1 MQTKNQYLQTLIN
14 QNGYHKLRKKDKSKL
29 LDEYC
34 RNTKANRKYVI
45 RKIGSGKYLPKPK
58 RLTPI
63 RRKSSYNGEVVACLA
78 QVWEIFDYS
87 CGQRLKTS
95 LETEVDR
102 LRELGELNCSD
113 NVAAKLKKISP
124 RSIDIKLARQKEAL
138 LLKSKY
144 SKPISP
150 ILYQKIPIKVFSEQD
165 RINTGHIQIDLV
177 EHCGSSAAGEYGH
190 TLSTTDLATNW
201 WEGEAILTKAQK
213 FVHGAIERVR
223 SRYPLKWNSLHSD
236 NGREFINALIYGY
249 SQTSNL
255 EFTRSRPYRKNDNFL
270 VEQKNSTHVR
280 KTVGWLRYDTE
291 AEIEIINDLY
301 RNELRLY
308 KNFFQPVIRLNSKTR
323 VNGKVKR
330 KYDKAKTPYQIIME
344 DDNIKTETKEK
355 LTAIYLSLNP
365 AELQRSIKAKL
376 DMLTNIYQQKQNSQ
390 TVDKDKVLVPASVT
404 FLNCT
409 TNTISVT

>member
-45 RKIGSGKYLPKPK
+45 RKIRSGKYLLKPK

-63 RRKSSYNGEVVACLA
+63 RRKSIYDGEVVACLA
-78 QVWEIFDYS
+78 QVWQIFEYP
-87 CGQRLKTS
+87 CGQRLKS
-95 LETEVDR
+95 LLETEVDR

-124 RSIDIKLARQKEAL
+124 RSIDIKLTRQKEAL

-144 SKPISP
+144 SKPASP
-150 ILYQKIPIKVFSEQD
+150 LLYQKIPIKVFSEQD

-177 EHCGSSAAGEYGH
+177 EHCGSSAAGEYGY

-213 FVHGAIERVR
+213 FIHLATEQVR
-223 SRYPLKWNSLHSD
+223 SRYPLKWQSLHSD
-236 NGREFINALIYGY
+236 NGREFINALIYQY
-249 SQTSNL
+249 SQASSL

-280 KTVGWLRYDTE
+280 KTVGWLRYDT
-291 AEIEIINDLY
+291 ATEIEIINDLY

-344 DDNIKTETKEK
+344 DNNIKAETKER
-355 LTAIYLSLNP
+355 LTATYLSLNP

-376 DMLTNIYQQKQNSQ
+376 DILTNIYQQKQNSQ
-390 TVDKDKVLVPASVT
+390 TANKDKVLVPATVT
-404 FLNCT
+404 FLNCP